1 MADVNR
7 GNRPL
12 SPHLTIYRWPVT
24 MLTSILI
31 RITGIALVV
40 SALLVAWWLLA
51 AATSPAYFAL
61 ADRMI
66 TSFLGDVVMLL
77 SLLGLWLHALGGLRH
92 LIWDQA
98 VMLDVNSAKMLS
110 WAMLIGSVVMTALTL
125 ALV

>member
-51 AATSPAYFAL
+51 AASSPAYFAL
-61 ADRMI
+61 ADRVI

>member
-61 ADRMI
+61 ADRVI
-66 TSFLGDVVMLL
+66 TSFLGDVVTLL

>member
-61 ADRMI
+61 ADRVI